1 MLVPVKSC
9 YSLIEKKTFTKH
21 FPIQKKKKNT
31 KKQEGDA
38 ARVIGVELRGCNLS

>member
-21 FPIQKKKKNT
+21 FPIQKKKKN
-31 KKQEGDA
+31 QEGDA
-38 ARVIGVELRGCNLS
+38 ARVIGVKLRGCNLS